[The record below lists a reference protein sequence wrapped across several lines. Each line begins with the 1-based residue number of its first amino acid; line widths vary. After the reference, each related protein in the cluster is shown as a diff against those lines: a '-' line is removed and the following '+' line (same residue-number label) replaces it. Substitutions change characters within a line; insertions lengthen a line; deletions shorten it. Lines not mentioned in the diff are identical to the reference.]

1 MVGEEGKAAAGCYWG
16 VVMKRAPP
24 CATCTGTDEGMNDVM
39 GEMTIPCLVRTSVHL
54 M

>member
-1 MVGEEGKAAAGCYWG
+1 MGGYWG
-16 VVMKRAPP
+16 VVMKRGPL

-39 GEMTIPCLVRTSVHL
+39 GENDDAMLKRTSVHL